1 MKSKSVFVCTQCGA
15 ESPKWM
21 GRCPSCGEWNSYVE
35 ERREEEKKRGA
46 DWWARHSVGTE
57 HVRPLREIAVGDA
70 RRIATGEEEWDAVLG
85 GGVVPG
91 SVILLGGHPG
101 IGKSTLCLQIARR
114 WPEGKVLYVTG
125 EESAFQVKM
134 RAERLGFGHVDNIF
148 ISTATDVGGILRTA
162 HEMAPGLLI
171 VDSVQ
176 TLKTPFLE
184 SAPGSVGQIRE
195 STAELLRFAKQR
207 HVPVILI
214 GHITKEGL
222 IAGPKVLEHM
232 VDVVLQLEGDS
243 HYSYRLLRVIKNRYG
258 STEALGIYRMGEGGM
273 EPVANPS
280 EFFMDMQRP
289 TKSGSATGAMMEGF
303 RPLLVE
309 AQALVTPS
317 IYGTPQRSAT
327 GFDMR
332 RLAMLLAVVEKRLG
346 LVIGRQ
352 DVFLH
357 MVGGIRVQD
366 PGMDMAVL
374 AALLSSLEEWPIPA
388 GYCFA
393 GEVGL
398 TGELRLVSHLHRRI
412 SEAAKLGF
420 HTIFIP
426 ALSADKELSSPIEIV
441 PIANVQELYRH
452 LQKLQG

>member
-1 MKSKSVFVCTQCGA
+1 
-15 ESPKWM
+15 M
-21 GRCPSCGEWNSYVE
+21 GRCPTCGEWNSYVE
-35 ERREEEKKRGA
+35 ERREGEKKGRD
-46 DWWARHSVGTE
+46 DWWTRHGIRE
-57 HVRPLREIAVGDA
+57 DRVRPLREIEVVDA
-70 RRIATGEEEWDAVLG
+70 RRIATGEEEWDTALG

-101 IGKSTLCLQIARR
+101 IGKSTLSLQVARQ
-114 WPEGKVLYVTG
+114 WPAGKVLYVTG

-134 RAERLGFGHVDNIF
+134 RAERLGMGNVDNIF
-148 ISTATDVGGILRTA
+148 ISTTTDVGGILRIA
-162 HEMAPGLLI
+162 HEISPGLLV

-176 TLKTPFLE
+176 TLQTPFLQ

-195 STAELLRFAKQR
+195 STAELLRYAKQC
-207 HVPVILI
+207 HVPVLLI

-258 STEALGIYRMGEGGM
+258 STEALGIYRMGERGM

-280 EFFMDMQRP
+280 EFFMNRERP
-289 TKSGSATGAMMEGF
+289 AKSGSATGAMMEGF

-332 RLAMLLAVVEKRLG
+332 RLAMLLAVIEKRLG

-357 MVGGIRVQD
+357 MVGGIRVHD

-374 AALLSSLEEWPIPA
+374 AALLSSLEEWP
-388 GYCFA
+388 
-393 GEVGL
+393 
-398 TGELRLVSHLHRRI
+398 
-412 SEAAKLGF
+412 
-420 HTIFIP
+420 
-426 ALSADKELSSPIEIV
+426 PIEIV
-441 PIANVQELYRH
+441 PIAHVQALYEH
-452 LQKLQG
+452 LKKLKR